1 MARRRS
7 TEDLREAILD
17 ACERCLEKGA
27 AEITTREVMAEAGV
41 STGTLYHY
49 FGTLDELLLAVAMR
63 AASRQGDEF
72 GDPATQGVEA
82 VIARLFDPERRD
94 TVLPWLRQRAIASAG
109 LRDALRRYD
118 DEVRATFA
126 SLVADSAAASVLPD
140 DLDLEAAVEVVRALA
155 EGYQLRL
162 SSGTLCVSAER
173 FVATFV
179 SLLDAGWLSP
189 SRRASR

>member
-1 MARRRS
+1 VARRRS
-7 TEDLREAILD
+7 AEDLREAILD

-27 AEITTREVMAEAGV
+27 AEITTRAVMAEAGV

-63 AASRQGDEF
+63 AAARQGDEF
-72 GDPATQGVEA
+72 GDPSTQGVA
-82 VIARLFDPERRD
+82 TVIARLFDPERRD

-109 LRDALRRYD
+109 LRDALRQYD
-118 DEVRATFA
+118 DVVRATFA
-126 SLVADSAAASVLPD
+126 SAVAESAAATALPEG
-140 DLDLEAAVEVVRALA
+140 LDLEAAVEVVRALA

-162 SSGTLCVSAER
+162 SSGTLGVSPER

-179 SLLDAGWLSP
+179 GLIDAGWLSP
-189 SRRASR
+189 PGRASR

>member
-49 FGTLDELLLAVAMR
+49 FGTLDELLLAVAIR
-63 AASRQGDEF
+63 AAGRQGTEF
-72 GDPATQGVEA
+72 GDPASQGVAA

-109 LRDALRRYD
+109 LRDALRQYD
-118 DEVRATFA
+118 DVVRATFA
-126 SLVADSAAASVLPD
+126 SLVGASATASELPA
-140 DLDLEAAVEVVRALA
+140 DLDVEAAVEVVRALA

-162 SSGTLCVSAER
+162 SSGTLGVSAER
-173 FVATFV
+173 FVATV
-179 SLLDAGWLSP
+179 VDLLEAGWLSR
-189 SRRASR
+189 SRSRS